1 MLPVT
6 GSGGQTLATVGSGS
20 GSGQTESAAAQM
32 WPFAA
37 GQAFMPRFN
46 YSGNL
51 EFQPGIR
58 ASPLQTQQLGL
69 GGQAEWNLG
78 MLAAMNAF
86 SRNGANLNSDS
97 IDQQQHQ
104 QQQHQPQG
112 TDSGDDGQNSSQ

>member
-20 GSGQTESAAAQM
+20 GQTESAAAQI

-51 EFQPGIR
+51 EFQAGIR

-69 GGQAEWNLG
+69 GVQAEWNLG

-97 IDQQQHQ
+97 IDQQHQ
-104 QQQHQPQG
+104 QQQPQHQPQG